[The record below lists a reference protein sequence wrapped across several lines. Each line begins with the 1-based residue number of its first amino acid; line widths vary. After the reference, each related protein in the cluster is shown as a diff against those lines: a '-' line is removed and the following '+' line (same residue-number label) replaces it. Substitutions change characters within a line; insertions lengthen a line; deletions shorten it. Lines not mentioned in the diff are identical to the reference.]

1 MPELPQPVL
10 GLIRLAHCAGIDL
23 PDYRSQG
30 AAGMDLRA
38 ACEHSTIL
46 APGAR
51 VAVPTGLVLE
61 LPEGHEGQ
69 IRPRSGLA
77 LSHGVTCLN
86 SPGTIDADYRGE
98 VKIILANLGEET
110 FVIERGMRI
119 AQLVVAPVTRVRI
132 EERGAPGKTARGSG
146 GFGSTGID

>member
-1 MPELPQPVL
+1 MPDLSQPVL
-10 GLIRLAHCAGIDL
+10 GVIRLAHCAGIDL

-30 AAGMDLRA
+30 AAGLDLRA

-51 VAVPTGLVLE
+51 LAVPTGLVLE
-61 LPEGHEGQ
+61 LPQGHEGQ

-77 LSHGVTCLN
+77 LNHGVTCLN

-98 VKIILANLGEET
+98 IKIVLANLGMEP

-119 AQLVVAPVTRVRI
+119 AQLVVAQVARVKI
-132 EERGAPGKTARGSG
+132 EERIAPGKTARGSG
-146 GFGSTGID
+146 GFGSTGL